1 MTRIAVYLTGSI
13 AAYKGIEVVRGLQ
26 KWDMRFA

>member
-26 KWDMRFA
+26 KNGT